1 MFLSCWPWCSQNA
14 CMRQIGNMLCT
25 SYPISTSRQISYWGG
40 QEQQKHEDLLWQNLR
55 FSLLDRLLKKPLQS
69 QRYDSCYS
77 ISYLQNQ
84 EWKEVVWKR
93 MYIGKKPL
101 YILGF
106 ELTVGV
112 WFIFIGLWLHFC
124 AAAMPLLKVTEKNYS
139 D

>member
-1 MFLSCWPWCSQNA
+1 
-14 CMRQIGNMLCT
+14 
-25 SYPISTSRQISYWGG
+25 
-40 QEQQKHEDLLWQNLR
+40 
-55 FSLLDRLLKKPLQS
+55 
-69 QRYDSCYS
+69 
-77 ISYLQNQ
+77 
-84 EWKEVVWKR
+84 